1 MQGRGEQKRKRVIKQ
16 RLIAM
21 NEQVMKTIEA
31 KASTEY
37 VKEVTHTRLSSR
49 LFVIVKEAIYF
60 IYLYCGYVQLRD
72 LLLACLGRSRAVVL
86 YYHRVGGRDVWTKP
100 NEEFRSELAYLKR
113 NYECISFRELCERI
127 RADKPMRKRSVV
139 ITFDDGYRDNFTEAV
154 PALKDA
160 GITATFFVA
169 TGFIETKREF
179 PHDLRAL
186 EYGNITTLN
195 FPKLTWDDLRSMEAD
210 GFEIGSHTINHTNMG
225 SADKAAVERE
235 VEDSLTALNRELGE
249 KPRAFSFP
257 WGKPQDLSAYAI
269 EVAKRANY
277 YSAVSAYGGTNTR
290 GADLFNIR
298 RRDIGNGELSKL
310 AMRARVAGFDLDF
323 YRLKL
328 KKWDV

>member
-1 MQGRGEQKRKRVIKQ
+1 
-16 RLIAM
+16 M
-21 NEQVMKTIEA
+21 NEQVVKTLEA
-31 KASTEY
+31 SAGGVRKANPA
-37 VKEVTHTRLSSR
+37 RPPSR
-49 LFVIVKEAIYF
+49 LIAIAKEAIFF
-60 IYLYCGYVQLRD
+60 IYLYCGYVQMRD
-72 LLLACLGRSRAVVL
+72 FLLACLGRSRAVVL
-86 YYHRVGGRDVWTKP
+86 YYHRVGGRDVWSKP
-100 NEEFRSELAYLKR
+100 TDEFRSELAYLKSR
-113 NYECISFRELCERI
+113 YECISLQELCERV

-154 PALKDA
+154 PALKEA

-186 EYGNITTLN
+186 ERGDIEALN

-210 GFEIGSHTINHTNMG
+210 GFEIGSHTVNHTNMG
-225 SADKAAVERE
+225 CADKATIESE
-235 VEDSLTALNRELGE
+235 VEDSLAALNREFGE

-257 WGKPQDLSAYAI
+257 WGKPQDMCEYAI

-277 YSAVSAYGGTNTR
+277 YSAVSAYGGANTR
-290 GADLFNIR
+290 GANVFNIR
-298 RRDIGNGELSKL
+298 RIDVGNGELSRL
-310 AMRARVAGFDLDF
+310 ALRARVSGFDPDF